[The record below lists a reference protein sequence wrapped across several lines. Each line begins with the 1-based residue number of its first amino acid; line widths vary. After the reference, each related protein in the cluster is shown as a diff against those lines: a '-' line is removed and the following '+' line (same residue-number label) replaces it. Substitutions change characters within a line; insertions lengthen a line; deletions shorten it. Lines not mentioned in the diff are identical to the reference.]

1 MRIAFLGL
9 LVGCGRAAPA
19 PADAAP
25 PVAIAVADAAGD
37 VVFDASVRTHGRFGA
52 TFDPGA
58 APGLIVYMHGMGASP
73 EDSCR
78 TFEPAA
84 IANRAR
90 LVCPRGNA
98 KKSEGGAWVGNLDDR
113 RHSLDQ
119 LMPVRPA
126 GGTLMGFS
134 IGARVAL
141 QIALSEPGK
150 WSGLVLM
157 NQKMELS
164 RDELARAGIQRV
176 VLCAGEYDASYPVL
190 FAEKQKL
197 VKAGFAARFVTLG
210 PVGHHFS
217 ADMEARMVEAITWV
231 RGG

>member
-1 MRIAFLGL
+1 ML
-9 LVGCGRAAPA
+9 LVGCGRPVPA
-19 PADAAP
+19 PADTAP
-25 PVAIAVADAAGD
+25 AVIDAVVD
-37 VVFDASVRTHGRFGA
+37 VVDASDDATDASVRTHGRFGA
-52 TFDPGA
+52 TFDPGG

-98 KKSEGGAWVGNLDDR
+98 KKSEGGAWIGNLADKR
-113 RHSLDQ
+113 YSLDQ

-134 IGARVAL
+134 IGAHVAL
-141 QIALSEPGK
+141 QLALSEPGK
-150 WSGLVLM
+150 WSGLILM
-157 NQKMELS
+157 NQKMVLTKSDLE
-164 RDELARAGIQRV
+164 RAGIQRV

-190 FAEKQKL
+190 HAEKEKL
-197 VKAGFAARFVTLG
+197 ARAGFPVRFVTLG

-217 ADMEARMVEAITWV
+217 ADMETRMVDAITWV